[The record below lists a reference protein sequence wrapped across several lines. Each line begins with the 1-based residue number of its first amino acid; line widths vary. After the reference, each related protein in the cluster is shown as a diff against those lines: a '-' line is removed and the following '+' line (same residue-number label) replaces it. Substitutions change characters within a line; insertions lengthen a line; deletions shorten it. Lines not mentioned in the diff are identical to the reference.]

1 MGAYGINIKGGF
13 EGLGDIELD
22 TQHVSPITMQR
33 FNNSKLKEKDED
45 LLSLAL
51 SDAQNESLSTN
62 STPPRLNPDVNGGP
76 IPNPS
81 GCKNAGPSTGV
92 ALTWVAFSGIT
103 LPHVHLLHW
112 EPHPPL
118 SQRLRIALPHV
129 HLLHLE
135 PPLRQRLRL
144 RLKKKQQKNKSK
156 IQQRGCTKRR
166 IKKNGG

>member
-1 MGAYGINIKGGF
+1 MGASGINIKGGF
-13 EGLGDIELD
+13 EGLGDTELD
-22 TQHVSPITMQR
+22 TQHVSPITMHR

-92 ALTWVAFSGIT
+92 ALTWVAFYG
-103 LPHVHLLHW
+103 
-112 EPHPPL
+112 
-118 SQRLRIALPHV
+118 IALPHV

-135 PPLRQRLRL
+135 PPLSQRLRL
-144 RLKKKQQKNKSK
+144 RLKKK
-156 IQQRGCTKRR
+156 
-166 IKKNGG
+166 